1 MNETSK
7 VYLNSRDADIVSN
20 GEHKFFLAS
29 HISLPSSEHR
39 FSVGLA
45 DMCIPLTYY
54 NVFEA
59 NNFLIFNISGVDYS
73 VSIEAGNYDIGGL
86 LDFVNAALDPAAGLY
101 LEYVAKRMKVSVS
114 SSAGVCTVGPGT
126 ANGLLGLAA
135 GHLIPGGQTVLAPS
149 CINLQRTQNIF
160 VRSSLQTRNFSAQSR
175 HDTLAK
181 IPVTCGMGEV
191 MVFQSRGGM
200 NQSGVPHVTV
210 LAVSLVDDDGREL
223 DLNGLP
229 FSMTIELTAIRNNG
243 VQEYLPH
250 GDRAQI

>member
-1 MNETSK
+1 METSK
-7 VYLNSRDADIVSN
+7 VYLNSRDADIVSA

-54 NVFEA
+54 NVFGA
-59 NNFLIFNISGVDYS
+59 NDLLIFTVSGAEYS
-73 VSIEAGNYDIGGL
+73 VQLEPGNYDIDQL
-86 LDFVNAALDPAAGLY
+86 LDFINGALDPAAGIF
-101 LEYVAKRMKVSVS
+101 LEYVAEKMKVRVS
-114 SSAGVCTVGPGT
+114 SSAGMCTAGPGT
-126 ANGLLGLAA
+126 ANGLLGLVA
-135 GHLIPGGQTVLAPS
+135 GHVIPGGQTVLAPS
-149 CINLQRTQNIF
+149 CINLQRTQNIY

-191 MVFQSRGGM
+191 MVYQSRGGM

-250 GDRAQI
+250 GDRAQV